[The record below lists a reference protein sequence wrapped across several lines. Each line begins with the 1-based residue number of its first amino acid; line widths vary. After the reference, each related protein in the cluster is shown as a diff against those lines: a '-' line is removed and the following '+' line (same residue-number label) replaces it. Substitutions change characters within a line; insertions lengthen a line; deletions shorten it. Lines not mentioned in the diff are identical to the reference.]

1 MTAGMTPEA
10 LLDRL
15 LYRDAL
21 MLVIDK
27 PAGLAV
33 HAGPKGGETLED
45 YLDALRFGLPRRPAL
60 AHRLD
65 KDTSGCLVLGR
76 HRRSTAELGEL
87 FASQKVRKAYLAVVC
102 GVVEGD
108 AGTIDAPLA
117 RASHDRR
124 SWWMTVD
131 AAGQEAVTEWQVAAR
146 GETLTILDLFPRTGR
161 THQLRVHMAHLG
173 HPIVGDGVYGGDRA
187 RGVDKR
193 LHLHA
198 RRIEVPLYRKKPP
211 VVVEAP
217 VPEHMTRLLTRC
229 GYLKPDEPLR
239 ASGSAVA
246 ASPDGQTGPAP

>member
-1 MTAGMTPEA
+1 MTPDA
-10 LLDRL
+10 LLARL

-27 PAGLAV
+27 PAGIAV

-45 YLDALRFGLPRRPAL
+45 FLDALRFGLPRRPAL

-87 FASQKVRKAYLAVVC
+87 FATQKVKKTYLAVVC

-108 AGTIDAPLA
+108 AGTIEAPLA
-117 RASHDRR
+117 RQSHDRR
-124 SWWMTVD
+124 SWWMKVD
-131 AAGQEAVTEWQVAAR
+131 DTGQEAVTDWTVLAR
-146 GETLTILDLFPRTGR
+146 GETLTIVDLSPRTGR

-198 RRIEVPLYRKKPP
+198 RRVEVPLYRKKPT

-217 VPEHMTRLLTRC
+217 VPDHMRRLLTRC
-229 GYLKPDEPLR
+229 GYLPTEQPMPAPEPE
-239 ASGSAVA
+239 A
-246 ASPDGQTGPAP
+246 DGQSGAEA